1 MGVGK
6 TAVSQ
11 CMKTILPDS
20 VFLDGDWCWDS
31 SPFHVTDETKAMVMD
46 NICHTLN
53 NFISCSVYE
62 NVIFCWVMHEQRII
76 DDILGG
82 TDCSLCSVRVI
93 SLLASNNIDAEIIQ
107 RLNEGIRTPEMFSK
121 RSVKRIP
128 LYDKLKSEKII
139 TDGKTVRQIADEII
153 ALP

>member
-93 SLLASNNIDAEIIQ
+93 SLLASEQ
-107 RLNEGIRTPEMFSK
+107 TLTRRLFKDINEGIRTPDVLE